1 MQVISPTINNPT
13 CITTCSSPISLNVVG
28 PVSFT
33 TAAATTAAT
42 TIQSDPSSISTI
54 STLSPED
61 KKLIYQ
67 EVEDPHIGGFIL
79 EIAGYVQETRPE
91 SPYVS
96 AFNILSK
103 LFILST

>member
-13 CITTCSSPISLNVVG
+13 CITTCNSPISLSVVG

-33 TAAATTAAT
+33 MAAAT

-67 EVEDPHIGGFIL
+67 EVEDPRIGGFIL
-79 EIAGYVQETRPE
+79 EIARYVQETRPE
-91 SPYVS
+91 SPSVS